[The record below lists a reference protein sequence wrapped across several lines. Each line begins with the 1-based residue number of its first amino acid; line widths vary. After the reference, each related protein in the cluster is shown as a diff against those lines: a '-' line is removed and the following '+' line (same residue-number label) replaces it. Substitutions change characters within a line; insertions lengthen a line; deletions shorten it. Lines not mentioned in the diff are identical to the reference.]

1 MVKPRQHEPPNNG
14 TLGLKQ
20 SHSLTNMPFGSLLD
34 VLNMNLDGLGGK
46 SCRQGYGE
54 LFHLTN
60 GVGGARIHDT
70 IKSLIQFK
78 PTTGDSEILA
88 FAKQTIY
95 KQSDSESVAIVAG
108 LAANARWEWCQYND
122 YIHGVNGNDVSFLYD
137 GTTYTTISITAPT
150 ANVTL
155 TEVGGGGLTNTG
167 AGQTYAYLVTFY
179 DSANARESASFA
191 ATMTGIAVAANG
203 PITLSNLPAATA
215 GEGVTHYRVYRK
227 RLAETTYTRISDDSA
242 TYAIA
247 QVTISD
253 NDDTNHTTELEVD
266 TGTIDE
272 GFTAHPQSDLI
283 VEAFDRIFM
292 VPSANPTMI
301 VYSQAGGK
309 SFAFPTGNFYPI
321 GRKDG
326 NKILRIEKHGES
338 LVIHKRNGV
347 WLLDEP
353 PSASVTPYRITGQGT
368 QDSQLSA
375 SDDNVLLRLTP
386 DGFYLTSPT
395 ENSATDLRD
404 FYIGKDVV
412 EEEKLI
418 DWSNTEDAH
427 IVSYN
432 GNNSRHM
439 YFMQPSVA
447 NTNTKVTVLD
457 TSLREWVKYELGSA
471 MFSAAD
477 YEVSGEKLLMLGDDY
492 GMVWTWDANDAD
504 GTDLTHTYLNGTV
517 TASTATSL
525 TDEDIVDDSGTVN
538 SATNTTLV
546 DSSQTWIV
554 DQWVGKQ
561 VYIKSGTGVGSYG
574 TVSENTA
581 TELTISVAWA
591 VNPAA
596 GAVYQIGGWDV
607 EGLVGVT
614 VDIITG
620 TGFGQRRRITSNT
633 ADTVT
638 VATWTTNPTTIS
650 TYSIGKIKSYAEEFW
665 NNNQAPDFWKRMRW
679 IVPSVRQDIPS
690 DIKVSFRRDFVL
702 GSSGEKLFTLA
713 GSEGLWDSFY
723 WDVGYWDAST
733 HTIKRLRL
741 RGKYHYYSIKYEALE
756 AGQRFNWDGHTSVY
770 QVLYDKNK

>member
-1 MVKPRQHEPPNNG
+1 
-14 TLGLKQ
+14 
-20 SHSLTNMPFGSLLD
+20 
-34 VLNMNLDGLGGK
+34 
-46 SCRQGYGE
+46 
-54 LFHLTN
+54 
-60 GVGGARIHDT
+60 
-70 IKSLIQFK
+70 
-78 PTTGDSEILA
+78 
-88 FAKQTIY
+88 
-95 KQSDSESVAIVAG
+95 
-108 LAANARWEWCQYND
+108 
-122 YIHGVNGNDVSFLYD
+122 
-137 GTTYTTISITAPT
+137 
-150 ANVTL
+150 
-155 TEVGGGGLTNTG
+155 
-167 AGQTYAYLVTFY
+167 
-179 DSANARESASFA
+179 
-191 ATMTGIAVAANG
+191 
-203 PITLSNLPAATA
+203 
-215 GEGVTHYRVYRK
+215 
-227 RLAETTYTRISDDSA
+227 
-242 TYAIA
+242 
-247 QVTISD
+247 
-253 NDDTNHTTELEVD
+253 
-266 TGTIDE
+266 
-272 GFTAHPQSDLI
+272 
-283 VEAFDRIFM
+283 
-292 VPSANPTMI
+292 
-301 VYSQAGGK
+301 
-309 SFAFPTGNFYPI
+309 
-321 GRKDG
+321 
-326 NKILRIEKHGES
+326 
-338 LVIHKRNGV
+338 
-347 WLLDEP
+347 
-353 PSASVTPYRITGQGT
+353 
-368 QDSQLSA
+368 
-375 SDDNVLLRLTP
+375 
-386 DGFYLTSPT
+386 
-395 ENSATDLRD
+395 
-404 FYIGKDVV
+404 
-412 EEEKLI
+412 
-418 DWSNTEDAH
+418 
-427 IVSYN
+427 
-432 GNNSRHM
+432 
-439 YFMQPSVA
+439 
-447 NTNTKVTVLD
+447 
-457 TSLREWVKYELGSA
+457 
-471 MFSAAD
+471 
-477 YEVSGEKLLMLGDDY
+477 MLGDDY

-554 DQWVGKQ
+554 DQWLGKQ